1 MKRKLALIFITLST
15 IGLFACGNN
24 QPTTTGTNEQPPIE
38 DPATSMQLE
47 GYVVERTANTVL
59 VVNPNPKEATQSNGP
74 AYFSNTPDTLKIGDK
89 VSISYEVMLESY
101 PGQAEAIEVK
111 VLESHKPSGADLTEE
126 QALNK
131 ALSKKQ
137 LKTPILSVFQY
148 NKETDTWNIQV
159 DSIMGEKEEITIED
173 KY

>member
-1 MKRKLALIFITLST
+1 MKRKLALILTIST

-24 QPTTTGTNEQPPIE
+24 QPTTSGTNEQPPKE
-38 DPATSMQLE
+38 DPVTSMQLE
-47 GYVVERTANTVL
+47 GYVVKKTANTVL

-89 VSISYEVMLESY
+89 VSISFGIMLESY

-131 ALSKKQ
+131 ALSNKQ
-137 LKTPILSVFQY
+137 LKTPILSGFHF

-159 DSIMGEKEEITIED
+159 DTIMGEKEKITIED
-173 KY
+173 K

>member
-1 MKRKLALIFITLST
+1 MKRKLALIITIST
-15 IGLFACGNN
+15 IGLYACGND
-24 QPTTTGTNEQPPIE
+24 QPTTSGSNEQPPKE

-47 GYVVERTANTVL
+47 GYVVEKTANTVL

-89 VSISYEVMLESY
+89 VSISYDVMLESY
-101 PGQAEAIEVK
+101 PGQAEAKAVN

-126 QALNK
+126 QVLNK
-131 ALSKKQ
+131 ALSNKE
-137 LKTPILSVFQY
+137 LKTPILSVFHY
-148 NKETDTWNIQV
+148 NKETDTWKIQV
-159 DSIMGEKEEITIED
+159 DSIMGEKEEFIIED